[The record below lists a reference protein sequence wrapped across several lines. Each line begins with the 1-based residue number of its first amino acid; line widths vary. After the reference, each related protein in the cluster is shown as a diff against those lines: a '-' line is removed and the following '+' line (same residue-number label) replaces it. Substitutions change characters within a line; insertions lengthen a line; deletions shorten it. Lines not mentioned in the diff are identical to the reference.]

1 MTCIVILF
9 DVAIVYADCVVVAF
23 QKSISFKPV
32 FADHTRL
39 SSSGSSSFS
48 CLGDLPLH
56 PSTGQGM
63 GSFGFDSS
71 LSPMCS
77 GLKAESLFRRSP
89 SPPSGSGS
97 ASSGASSGT
106 AKIASFAQQSH
117 QIEAHRRAVWDAFW
131 RRVFS
136 ARNVFLSDVAYLD
149 RQAASI
155 LFHMDPSITV

>member
-1 MTCIVILF
+1 LTCIVILF

-32 FADHTRL
+32 FADHSRL
-39 SSSGSSSFS
+39 SSSGSSGFS

-56 PSTGQGM
+56 PSAGQGM

-77 GLKAESLFRRSP
+77 GLKAQSLFRSP

-97 ASSGASSGT
+97 VSSAASSSA
-106 AKIASFAQQSH
+106 ARIASFAQQSH
-117 QIEAHRRAVWDAFW
+117 QIEAHRRAVWNAFW
-131 RRVFS
+131 RLVFS
-136 ARNVFLSDVAYLD
+136 ARNTFLSDVAHLD

-155 LFHMDPSITV
+155 FFHMDPSITV

>member
-1 MTCIVILF
+1 LLCIVIVF
-9 DVAIVYADCVVVAF
+9 AVTIVCHADCLVAF
-23 QKSISFKPV
+23 QKFIFKPV
-32 FADHTRL
+32 FADHTGL

-48 CLGDLPLH
+48 CLGDLPLS
-56 PSTGQGM
+56 PPTGQGM

-77 GLKAESLFRRSP
+77 GLKAQILFRSP

-97 ASSGASSGT
+97 ASSGTSSSA

-117 QIEAHRRAVWDAFW
+117 QIETHRRAVWDAFW
-131 RRVFS
+131 RRIFS